1 MYIAF
6 GNRVLDSNDIK
17 NIIEENTEFK
27 VIKDMSKGSKRE
39 DIVAFNLSLDIDTLN
54 KEISETINISEEDE
68 DTLFEEYM
76 ATTEELGFELEEY
89 LPEDSIMDF
98 KAYKW
103 EPSDNDIK
111 GVLMD
116 YSKKNVK
123 YVAVGLGSDQ
133 KQIEELYTQDLS
145 SKVAAKFL
153 QCEDPKELPVTVVRV
168 IKQLIKIK

>member
-1 MYIAF
+1 M
-6 GNRVLDSNDIK
+6 LDSNDIK

-103 EPSDNDIK
+103 EPSDNE
-111 GVLMD
+111 GVLVMA
-116 YSKKNVK
+116 N
-123 YVAVGLGSDQ
+123 
-133 KQIEELYTQDLS
+133 EELGNNKLKDVMKRLLTQ
-145 SKVAAKFL
+145 V
-153 QCEDPKELPVTVVRV
+153 E
-168 IKQLIKIK
+168 

>member
-1 MYIAF
+1 M
-6 GNRVLDSNDIK
+6 LDSNDIK

-103 EPSDNDIK
+103 EPSDIK
-111 GVLMD
+111 GVLVMA
-116 YSKKNVK
+116 N
-123 YVAVGLGSDQ
+123 
-133 KQIEELYTQDLS
+133 EELGNNKLKDVMKRLLTQ
-145 SKVAAKFL
+145 V
-153 QCEDPKELPVTVVRV
+153 E
-168 IKQLIKIK
+168 